1 MFYITYIFVTIFISL
16 PLPLQSIIDDRPT
29 FPVTPGRR
37 TWTANWVDVRVD
49 VIMRRGEMCI
59 LEILWV
65 AKNMYLFMYYIFIHL
80 SPSLSL
86 SPPLLADITGEREMY
101 YLDNLSIQE
110 HLFVH
115 AIYIYSIEYSCH
127 SFPAPSS
134 TVLTLHCNKHPR

>member
-1 MFYITYIFVTIFISL
+1 MDGKL
-16 PLPLQSIIDDRPT
+16 GRR
-29 FPVTPGRR
+29 PGRR
-37 TWTANWVDVRVD
+37 HYAA
-49 VIMRRGEMCI
+49 RGNVYFRDIVGSKEH
-59 LEILWV
+59 V
-65 AKNMYLFMYYIFIHL
+65 FIHVL
-80 SPSLSL
+80 HIYTSLTLSLSL

-134 TVLTLHCNKHPR
+134 TVLTLHCEYACYPTITSGDSDWPSQNDVLRCFSLIGRRFGIKGVG